1 MMSAGNPGIFIKDGD
16 MTTRIHRRRPFFLNL
31 MAIRL
36 PLGAVVSILHRASG
50 AFLSL
55 AVPCLLY
62 TLMLSLRSP
71 GDHAGVRAFF
81 AGGLGWLVGLFAL
94 WALLHHFLAGLRHLG
109 FDFGLGESRE
119 RARST
124 ALVAL
129 MAAVAV
135 VGLVALASL
144 GGAA

>member
-1 MMSAGNPGIFIKDGD
+1 
-16 MTTRIHRRRPFFLNL
+16 MTTRMNRQRPFFLNL

-36 PLGAVVSILHRASG
+36 PIGGVVSILHRASG

-71 GDHAGVRAFF
+71 EEFAGVRGFF
-81 AGGLGWLVGLFAL
+81 GGGLGWLIGLFTL
-94 WALLHHFLAGLRHLG
+94 WALTHHFLAGLRHLG
-109 FDFGLGESRE
+109 FDFGLGESKE
-119 RARST
+119 RARLT
-124 ALVAL
+124 AWVSLG
-129 MAAVAV
+129 AAIAM
-135 VGLVALASL
+135 VGLIALATL